1 MVLEKFRYLFKV
13 IKVWNNLFL
22 CVECVLVEFKGV
34 ICENREV
41 VLDVFLDDGFFVFIF
56 EQLVVLQ
63 IEYEENVDL
72 NDVLV
77 LKLFFQFWQFLF
89 RGLYFQNFMQV
100 LLERMFF
107 ELLVL
112 GISGIWFIYI
122 FRWIV
127 ELIVVNIK
135 IGWNVC

>member
-56 EQLVVLQ
+56 E
-63 IEYEENVDL
+63 
-72 NDVLV
+72 
-77 LKLFFQFWQFLF
+77 
-89 RGLYFQNFMQV
+89 
-100 LLERMFF
+100 
-107 ELLVL
+107 
-112 GISGIWFIYI
+112 
-122 FRWIV
+122 
-127 ELIVVNIK
+127 
-135 IGWNVC
+135 